1 MNLSP
6 EIQTFIISILPI
18 AGIRVS
24 IPYGIVIAGLSWQLA
39 FSISIVGGL
48 FSMLMIFFF
57 LESVTNL
64 LTSYSETFEKIINY
78 VFKKTKRDKRKQV
91 DKYGYL
97 ALAGFTAVPLPFSG
111 VWTSSLVTYL
121 FGLSYKKAFISIA
134 IGAIISAGV
143 VTAITETGESL
154 ESVGGLKLVGLFF
167 LVIIFYYYAF
177 VNTGKNKKIKK

>member
-24 IPYGIVIAGLSWQLA
+24 IPYGIVVAGLSWQMA
-39 FSISIVGGL
+39 FSISLIGGL
-48 FSMLMIFFF
+48 FAMLMIFLF

-64 LTSYSETFEKIINY
+64 LSAHSKTFEKAINY
-78 VFKKTKRDKRKQV
+78 LFKKTKRDKRDQV
-91 DKYGYL
+91 NKYGYL

-121 FGLSYKKAFISIA
+121 FGLGYKKAFISITA
-134 IGAIISAGV
+134 GAIISAAV
-143 VTAITETGESL
+143 VTILTETGESL
-154 ESVGGLKLVGLFF
+154 DDVGGLKLVGAFF
-167 LVIIFYYYAF
+167 LIAIFYYYAF
-177 VNTGKNKKIKK
+177 VNTGKTNKK